1 MPGLPE
7 AQRQRLFLGGALA
20 GEPNIVWG
28 QVEMRRGLVAFMLG
42 VAGAFLAA
50 WLGRVG
56 QRTDQYW
63 LEIVGAAIAVICA
76 ALFLMSAFWLSKG
89 LFRLLMSLIGPR

>member
-1 MPGLPE
+1 
-7 AQRQRLFLGGALA
+7 
-20 GEPNIVWG
+20 
-28 QVEMRRGLVAFMLG
+28 MRKGSIAFVVS

-63 LEIVGAAIAVICA
+63 LEIVGAVIVVMCA
-76 ALFLMSAFWLSKG
+76 AMFLVSAFWLSKA
-89 LFRLLMSLIGPR
+89 LFRLLSR